1 MKVQQGYVIVELAV
15 GYACSLALGMLGYT
29 IPTGLFLIALGLFGA
44 FYYVKRSGKL
54 TDFRALL
61 VLSWLVGEGIAAFKL
76 SYLQSEWTLMT
87 WLSFGGFFLCFLT
100 GFEVTEYIHVT
111 KEKKNRET
119 PKKRKFSPQKKSKWK
134 KLFETQEE
142 GMEERLYRSIWIVS
156 GVTMFTFIVEA
167 IILKFVP
174 LFSFS
179 KTPTYDLFHVTGLHY
194 FTVSCMFTH
203 ALTLIYFLQYRQSA
217 ITQKKPLLIANIISI
232 SIPIMCVSKFQFL
245 LTILL
250 PVIIFLQMTGDIYT
264 IDWKRWMPRILGV
277 CAAVA
282 VILIALVMRRNYQSG
297 YLESIFE
304 MKNPDMPMLLQYIY
318 IYVANNFDN
327 FNCLTIQLPAHSM
340 GMKMLFPI
348 FALTGLKF
356 VFPQLINYPN
366 FVTKT
371 ELTTLT
377 IIYDAYYDFGLIGV
391 LIFGLLLGIACEEM
405 NRWSNQRKSPF
416 AQLFYG
422 LTAICIMLSFFSTWF
437 SNPTIWFYYTAA
449 LLLWIYVSGIW
460 KNVWEKKVTA

>member
-1 MKVQQGYVIVELAV
+1 MKIRPGYVIVELAA
-15 GYACSLALGMLGYT
+15 GYACSLALGVLGYT
-29 IPTGLFLIALGLFGA
+29 VSTGLLLIALGLFGA
-44 FYYVKRSGKL
+44 IYYIRRSGKL

-61 VLSWLVGEGIAAFKL
+61 LLSWLVGEGIAAFKL
-76 SYLQSEWTLMT
+76 SYLQSEWTVTT
-87 WLSFGGFFLCFLT
+87 WLSFGGFFLCFLV
-100 GFEVTEYIHVT
+100 GFEITEYLQ
-111 KEKKNRET
+111 KRRDEAKKAL
-119 PKKRKFSPQKKSKWK
+119 PKKTKFSARNKRGIKKI
-134 KLFETQEE
+134 FETRED

-156 GVTMFTFIVEA
+156 AVTMLTFIIEA

-217 ITQKKPLLIANIISI
+217 IAHKKPLVIANVLSI

-250 PVIIFLQMTGDIYT
+250 PVIIFLQMAGDIYT
-264 IDWKRWMPRILGV
+264 INWKRWFPRILGV
-277 CAAVA
+277 CAAVGI
-282 VILIALVMRRNYQSG
+282 ILIALVMRRNYQSG

-304 MKNPDMPMLLQYIY
+304 MKNPDMPMLFQYIY
-318 IYVANNFDN
+318 IYIANNFDN
-327 FNCLTIQLPAHSM
+327 FNCLTMQLSEHSM
-340 GMKMLFPI
+340 GMKMLFPV

-366 FVTKT
+366 YVTKT

-391 LIFGLLLGIACEEM
+391 FVFGLVLGVACEQI
-405 NRWSNQRKSPF
+405 NHWSNQKKSPF

-422 LTAICIMLSFFSTWF
+422 LTAICIMLAFFSTWF
-437 SNPTIWFYYTAA
+437 SNPTIWFYYAA
-449 LLLWIYVSGIW
+449 GLFLWIYVSGIW
-460 KNVWEKKVTA
+460 KNVTERK